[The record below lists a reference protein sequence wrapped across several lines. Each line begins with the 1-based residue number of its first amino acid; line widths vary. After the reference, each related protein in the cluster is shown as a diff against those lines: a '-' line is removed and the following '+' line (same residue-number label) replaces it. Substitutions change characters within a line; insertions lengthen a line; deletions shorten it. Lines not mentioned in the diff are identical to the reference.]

1 MKMQV
6 KPTRKRINLDGTRKN
21 RKCLLS
27 KYYIS
32 VNNIRAGKQM
42 KKGSKK
48 KGLVPGT
55 PVHIGQKK
63 TDKSSIRLTDFSE
76 NQIIVKEEAT
86 EEDIAQQPPVPM
98 IRWNHLTGVHDVE
111 LVQNLC
117 KQYAIHP
124 LVVEDIVNTEH
135 RPKIEFHSDYIFLVL
150 KTFNLEGNDSISI
163 EQISFILGSSYL
175 LSFQESEDPIFQSII
190 NRLEKKHGNVRSL
203 GADYLAYSLLDLI
216 VDDYYVFTE
225 SLSEYIETL
234 EDEVIENP
242 TTATLH
248 GIYRF
253 KRIVSIAR
261 RNLWPLREI
270 VGRLYRDPS
279 SLIQSSTN
287 IYMRDL
293 YDHVI
298 QVNDYLEG
306 YKEALSSMLDTYL
319 SSVSNK
325 MNEVMK
331 VLTVIS
337 TVFIPLTLIAGVYG
351 MNFYNMPEL
360 TWQYGYSTLLIIMII
375 IGAVMLAYFR
385 KIEWI

>member
-1 MKMQV
+1 MM
-6 KPTRKRINLDGTRKN
+6 RRSR
-21 RKCLLS
+21 
-27 KYYIS
+27 
-32 VNNIRAGKQM
+32 
-42 KKGSKK
+42 K

-55 PVHIGQKK
+55 PVHIGQRK
-63 TDKSSIRLTDFSE
+63 TDKSSVRLMEFNETDITVNE
-76 NQIIVKEEAT
+76 NVT
-86 EEDIAQQPPVPM
+86 MEDIDQLLPKQM
-98 IRWNHLTGVHDVE
+98 IRWAHLTGVHDVE
-111 LVQNLC
+111 LVQRLC
-117 KQYAIHP
+117 KQYNIHP

-135 RPKIEFHSDYIFLVL
+135 RPKLEIHQDYIFLVL
-150 KTFNLEGNDSISI
+150 KTFNLEGKDGISI
-163 EQISFILGSSYL
+163 EQISFIVGPSFL
-175 LSFQESEDPIFQSII
+175 LSFQESDDPIFHPIVT
-190 NRLEKKHGNVRSL
+190 RLEKKHGNVRTS

-216 VDDYYVFTE
+216 TDDYYTFTE
-225 SLSEYIETL
+225 SLSEYVETL

-248 GIYRF
+248 GIYRL

-279 SLIQSSTN
+279 QLIRSSTN

-337 TVFIPLTLIAGVYG
+337 TVFIPLTLISGIYG
-351 MNFYNMPEL
+351 MNFTNMPEL
-360 TWQYGYSTLLIIMII
+360 SWPYSYSIILIAM
-375 IGAVMLAYFR
+375 AVMGTIMLAYFR

>member
-1 MKMQV
+1 MSR
-6 KPTRKRINLDGTRKN
+6 PSR
-21 RKCLLS
+21 
-27 KYYIS
+27 
-32 VNNIRAGKQM
+32 
-42 KKGSKK
+42 K
-48 KGLVPGT
+48 KGLAPGT

-63 TDKSSIRLTDFSE
+63 TDKSSVRLIDFDE
-76 NQIIVKEEAT
+76 T
-86 EEDIAQQPPVPM
+86 DIAVTEDATMHDITQPHPKQK
-98 IRWNHLTGVHDVE
+98 IRWAHLTGVHDVD
-111 LVQNLC
+111 LVQKLC
-117 KQYAIHP
+117 QHYAIHP
-124 LVVEDIVNTEH
+124 LVIEDVVNTEH
-135 RPKIEFHSDYIFLVL
+135 RPKLEVDKNYIFLVL
-150 KTFNLEGNDSISI
+150 KTFKFEGTDGIST
-163 EQISFILGSSYL
+163 EQISFIMGSSFL
-175 LSFQESEDPIFQSII
+175 LSFQESADPIFEPIVA
-190 NRLEKKHGNVRSL
+190 RLEKVHGSVRSS
-203 GADYLAYSLLDLI
+203 GTDYLAYSLLDLI

-225 SLSEYIETL
+225 SLSDDIEIL

-253 KRIVSIAR
+253 KRIVSVAR

-279 SLIQSSTN
+279 SLIQPSTN

-306 YKEALSSMLDTYL
+306 YRDALSSMLDTYL
-319 SSVSNK
+319 SSISNK

-337 TVFIPLTLIAGVYG
+337 TVFIPLTLIAGIYG
-351 MNFYNMPEL
+351 MNFINMPEL
-360 TWQYGYSTLLIIMII
+360 TWPYGYSTILIVMTVMGVIML
-375 IGAVMLAYFR
+375 GYFR

>member
-1 MKMQV
+1 MM
-6 KPTRKRINLDGTRKN
+6 RRSR
-21 RKCLLS
+21 
-27 KYYIS
+27 
-32 VNNIRAGKQM
+32 
-42 KKGSKK
+42 K

-55 PVHIGQKK
+55 PIHIGQRK
-63 TDKSSIRLTDFSE
+63 TDKSTVRLIEFNKTD
-76 NQIIVKEEAT
+76 IVVTEDAT
-86 EEDIAQQPPVPM
+86 REDIDQQQPKEM
-98 IRWNHLTGVHDVE
+98 IQWAHLTGVHDVE
-111 LVQNLC
+111 LVQTLC
-117 KQYAIHP
+117 KHYNIHP

-135 RPKIEFHSDYIFLVL
+135 RPKIEIHQDYIFLVL
-150 KTFNLEGNDSISI
+150 KTFNLEGQDGLSL
-163 EQISFILGSSYL
+163 EQISFIVGPSYL
-175 LSFQESEDPIFQSII
+175 LSFQESDDPIFHPIVT
-190 NRLEKKHGNVRSL
+190 RLEMKHGNVRTS

-216 VDDYYVFTE
+216 TDDYYAFTE
-225 SLSEYIETL
+225 SLSEFVETL

-242 TTATLH
+242 TTETLH
-248 GIYRF
+248 GIYKL

-279 SLIQSSTN
+279 ALILSSTN

-306 YKEALSSMLDTYL
+306 YREVLSSMLDTYL

-337 TVFIPLTLIAGVYG
+337 TVFIPLTLLTGIYG
-351 MNFYNMPEL
+351 MNFTNMQEL
-360 TWQYGYSTLLIIMII
+360 SWPYSYSILLITM
-375 IGAVMLAYFR
+375 AVLGTIMLAYFR

>member
-1 MKMQV
+1 M
-6 KPTRKRINLDGTRKN
+6 RRSR
-21 RKCLLS
+21 
-27 KYYIS
+27 
-32 VNNIRAGKQM
+32 
-42 KKGSKK
+42 K
-48 KGLVPGT
+48 KGLAPGT

-63 TDKSSIRLTDFSE
+63 TDKSSVRLIDF
-76 NQIIVKEEAT
+76 NEADIT
-86 EEDIAQQPPVPM
+86 VNAEASKYDIAQPLPKQKVH
-98 IRWNHLTGVHDVE
+98 WAHLTGVYDVE
-111 LVQNLC
+111 LVQELS

-135 RPKIEFHSDYIFLVL
+135 RPKIEINSDYIFIVL
-150 KTFNLEGNDSISI
+150 KTFNLEGTDGISI
-163 EQISFILGSSYL
+163 EQISLILGPSYL
-175 LSFQESEDPIFQSII
+175 LSFQESEDPIFSPIVS
-190 NRLEKKHGNVRSL
+190 RLEKKHGNVRLS

-225 SLSEYIETL
+225 SLSEYLESL

-248 GIYRF
+248 GIYKL

-279 SLIQSSTN
+279 SLIQPSTN

-337 TVFIPLTLIAGVYG
+337 TVFIPLTLIAGIYG
-351 MNFYNMPEL
+351 MNFIDMPEL
-360 TWQYGYSTLLIIMII
+360 TWPYGYSVILIAM
-375 IGAVMLAYFR
+375 AVMGTIMLAYFR

>member
-1 MKMQV
+1 MS
-6 KPTRKRINLDGTRKN
+6 RHSR
-21 RKCLLS
+21 
-27 KYYIS
+27 
-32 VNNIRAGKQM
+32 
-42 KKGSKK
+42 K

-63 TDKSSIRLTDFSE
+63 TDKSSIRLIDFD
-76 NQIIVKEEAT
+76 KT
-86 EEDIAQQPPVPM
+86 DIAVTIDATKDDITQPYPKQK
-98 IRWNHLTGVHDVE
+98 IRWAHLTGVHDVD
-111 LVQNLC
+111 LVQKLC

-124 LVVEDIVNTEH
+124 LVIEDIVNTEH
-135 RPKIEFHSDYIFLVL
+135 RPKLEIEKDYIFLVL
-150 KTFNLEGNDSISI
+150 KTFKFEGTDGIST
-163 EQISFILGSSYL
+163 EQISFIMGSSFL
-175 LSFQESEDPIFQSII
+175 LSFQESADPIFDPIVD
-190 NRLEKKHGNVRSL
+190 RLEKAHGNIRSS

-225 SLSEYIETL
+225 SLSDDIEIL

-253 KRIVSIAR
+253 KRIVSVAR

-279 SLIQSSTN
+279 SLIQPSTN

-306 YKEALSSMLDTYL
+306 YRDALSSMLDTYL
-319 SSVSNK
+319 SSISNK

-337 TVFIPLTLIAGVYG
+337 TVFIPLTLIAGIYG
-351 MNFYNMPEL
+351 MNFINMPEL
-360 TWQYGYSTLLIIMII
+360 TWPYGYSTILI
-375 IGAVMLAYFR
+375 VMTVMGVLMLGYFR

>member
-1 MKMQV
+1 M
-6 KPTRKRINLDGTRKN
+6 RRSR
-21 RKCLLS
+21 
-27 KYYIS
+27 
-32 VNNIRAGKQM
+32 
-42 KKGSKK
+42 K

-55 PVHIGQKK
+55 PVHIGQRK
-63 TDKSSIRLTDFSE
+63 TDKSSVRLMEFNETDITVNE
-76 NQIIVKEEAT
+76 NVT
-86 EEDIAQQPPVPM
+86 MEDIDQLLPKQM
-98 IRWNHLTGVHDVE
+98 IRWAHLTGVHDVE
-111 LVQNLC
+111 LVQRLC
-117 KQYAIHP
+117 KQYNIHP

-135 RPKIEFHSDYIFLVL
+135 RPKLEIHQDYIFLVL
-150 KTFNLEGNDSISI
+150 KTFNLEGKDGISI
-163 EQISFILGSSYL
+163 EQISFIVGPSFL
-175 LSFQESEDPIFQSII
+175 LSFQESDDPIFHPIVT
-190 NRLEKKHGNVRSL
+190 RLEKKHGNVRTS

-216 VDDYYVFTE
+216 TDDYYTFTE
-225 SLSEYIETL
+225 SLSEYVETL

-248 GIYRF
+248 GIYRL

-279 SLIQSSTN
+279 QLIRSSTN

-306 YKEALSSMLDTYL
+306 YREALSSMLDTYL

-337 TVFIPLTLIAGVYG
+337 TVFIPLTLIAGIYG
-351 MNFYNMPEL
+351 MNFFNMPEL
-360 TWQYGYSTLLIIMII
+360 TWPYGYSVVLIIMIAM
-375 IGAVMLAYFR
+375 GAVMLAYFR

>member
-1 MKMQV
+1 MMRRS
-6 KPTRKRINLDGTRKN
+6 RKI
-21 RKCLLS
+21 
-27 KYYIS
+27 
-32 VNNIRAGKQM
+32 
-42 KKGSKK
+42 
-48 KGLVPGT
+48 GLMPGT
-55 PVHIGQKK
+55 PVHIGQRK
-63 TDKSSIRLTDFSE
+63 TDKSSVRLIDYDESDYYVLT
-76 NQIIVKEEAT
+76 EAT
-86 EEDIAQQPPVPM
+86 MYDITQQVQKQK
-98 IRWNHLTGVHDVE
+98 IRWAHLTGVHDVE
-111 LVQNLC
+111 LVQTLC
-117 KQYAIHP
+117 KQYSIHP
-124 LVVEDIVNTEH
+124 LVIEDIVNTEH
-135 RPKIEFHSDYIFLVL
+135 RPKLEINPDYIFIVL
-150 KTFNLEGNDSISI
+150 KTFNLEEKDEISV
-163 EQISFILGSSYL
+163 EQISLILGPSYV
-175 LSFQESEDPIFQSII
+175 LSFQESEDPIFHDII
-190 NRLEKKHGNVRSL
+190 NRLEKIHGNVRSA
-203 GADYLAYSLLDLI
+203 GTDYLAYSLLDLI
-216 VDDYYVFTE
+216 VDDYYIFTE
-225 SLSEYIETL
+225 SLSEHIETL

-242 TTATLH
+242 TTETLH
-248 GIYRF
+248 GIYRY

-279 SLIQSSTN
+279 SLVQPSTN